1 MNGTTKPGTGTEA
14 ASPNERLVMPDFIE
28 VPICVGFDQ
37 AKIVGDARIR
47 IDALPRNPNWVLSLG
62 VEVINADRKYIT
74 EYRLV
79 ELGLVS
85 DESYKGY
92 VAQKA

>member
-1 MNGTTKPGTGTEA
+1 MNETTNQENAAGA
-14 ASPNERLVMPDFIE
+14 ASPNERLAMPEFIE
-28 VPICVGFDQ
+28 VPICVGFDPV
-37 AKIVGDARIR
+37 KIVGDARIR

-62 VEVINADRKYIT
+62 IEVINADGKYIT